1 MTETTALALPDIATA
16 TLPALYARATEA
28 LTECSRIDE
37 CINWADKAA
46 AIASYAK
53 QADDPT
59 LHKLATRI
67 QARAVRR
74 CGELLEQFKA
84 PGARTDRPGGDA
96 SPRLPPTQREVAAAA
111 GLSKD
116 QEKQAVRVANVPAA
130 EFEAA
135 VESDAP
141 PTITALAERGTEK
154 RPKAPPPAGVEEAT
168 KLTGLLRELT
178 LFGEQYHPRHV
189 AQGLFPHEGPM
200 LLRQIASV
208 ERWLHEFK
216 HVLEARP

>member
-1 MTETTALALPDIATA
+1 MNEPTALALPDIASA
-16 TLPALYARATEA
+16 TLPTLYARATEA

-74 CGELLEQFKA
+74 CGELLEQFRA
-84 PGARTDRPGGDA
+84 PGTRTDKPSGDA
-96 SPRLPPTQREVAAAA
+96 PTRLQTQREVAAAA
-111 GLSKD
+111 GMSKD
-116 QEKQAVRVANVPAA
+116 QEVQAVRVANVPAE

-135 VESDAP
+135 IESETP
-141 PTITALAERGTEK
+141 PTVTALAERGTEK
-154 RPKAPPPAGVEEAT
+154 RPKPPPPVGVEEAT
-168 KLTGLLRELT
+168 KLTGLLRQLT
-178 LFGEQYHPRHV
+178 LFGEQYHPTYV
-189 AQGLFPHEGPM
+189 AMGLFPHERPM

-208 ERWLHEFK
+208 ERWLHEFQR
-216 HVLEARP
+216 VLEG